1 MAKKKQQLFSAE
13 IERINPSF
21 TEGLTTEQVNLRKE
35 HGLSNTIIKKTGK
48 SYLSISLSRPA
59 TNLSAIA
66 PAFWIAP
73 DFSISQRV

>member
-48 SYLSISLSRPA
+48 SYLSIILS
-59 TNLSAIA
+59 SKIS
-66 PAFWIAP
+66 I
-73 DFSISQRV
+73 FSNVLKKIK